1 MFYGM
6 FDVYSRPHTTH
17 GRSCNRFFFLQC
29 LSPPFVR
36 LAVAPADGEENPLT
50 DRAAVAL
57 PCLDLYGAAGTQ
69 VSLPDGLVRVTGML
83 PQFTLVVVSLSV
95 YK

>member
-1 MFYGM
+1 MLLLALSSLHQVRDGPAPPA
-6 FDVYSRPHTTH
+6 VLCPH
-17 GRSCNRFFFLQC
+17 LA
-29 LSPPFVR
+29 LVVVR

-50 DRAAVAL
+50 DGAAVAL
-57 PCLDLYGAAGTQ
+57 PCLDLYGATGSQ